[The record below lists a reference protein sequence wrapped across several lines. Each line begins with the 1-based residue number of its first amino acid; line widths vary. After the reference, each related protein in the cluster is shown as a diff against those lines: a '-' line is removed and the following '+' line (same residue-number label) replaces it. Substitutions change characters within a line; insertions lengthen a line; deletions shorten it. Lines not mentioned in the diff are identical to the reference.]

1 MAKVQKHNSYNQ
13 ATIEAQHVFSENN
26 QVFVRNNTFKN
37 CKVDEE
43 WSPIPFE
50 WTKVVKLQD
59 SLVLG

>member
-13 ATIEAQHVFSENN
+13 ATIEAQHVFCENN
-26 QVFVRNNTFKN
+26 QVFVRNNTSHN

-50 WTKVVKLQD
+50 WKKVRKLQD
-59 SLVLG
+59 SLVLD